1 VVFAE
6 LALAAAGRAYE
17 REGID
22 LDVSTLADWAGTG
35 NGMQVRPHMRV
46 RSQFPVDS
54 TFDVERSA
62 HQSGWIA
69 IGLRETDDPVIPTAW
84 RHQLVYGRLP
94 GRRPDHFDWS
104 GPTSARDL
112 FRAKHWLCE
121 LRALPD
127 RTASIDTLIDDRGFG
142 WVLIIF
148 PGDQSIAE
156 CILRG
161 RRV

>member
-1 VVFAE
+1 MVFAE

-62 HQSGWIA
+62 HQSG
-69 IGLRETDDPVIPTAW
+69 
-84 RHQLVYGRLP
+84 
-94 GRRPDHFDWS
+94 
-104 GPTSARDL
+104 
-112 FRAKHWLCE
+112 
-121 LRALPD
+121 
-127 RTASIDTLIDDRGFG
+127 
-142 WVLIIF
+142 
-148 PGDQSIAE
+148 
-156 CILRG
+156 
-161 RRV
+161 